1 MILFSITASAT
12 AAASG
17 RRAENIAASAWFRAA
32 PAAAPRRAAKTGG
45 RGDPPSGAG
54 ATPGG
59 PAAPLKPGTGGDPA
73 LTIGGSTGKLSC
85 RGNRVAYAACSALSS
100 ARGHPSGRPL
110 TEAAAQALC
119 RIAMMLFSATAS
131 ATAAASGRRA
141 ENIAASAWFR
151 AAPAAAPRR
160 TAKTGG
166 RGDPTSRSG
175 AAPASCPAG
184 ATGWRMP
191 PAVRRLQCSE
201 FREGPSIRPTSDRD
215 GRSGALPHR
224 HDAFLRHG
232 FGQRRRQ
239 RPLRRKYCGFCM
251 A

>member
-1 MILFSITASAT
+1 MILFSATASAN
-12 AAASG
+12 AAGSG

-45 RGDPPSGAG
+45 RGDPTSRSGAAPASCPAG
-54 ATPGG
+54 ATGWRMPS
-59 PAAPLKPGTGGDPA
+59 AVRRLQ
-73 LTIGGSTGKLSC
+73 C
-85 RGNRVAYAACSALSS
+85 AACSAPSS
-100 ARGHPSGRPL
+100 ARGHPSGRPA

-119 RIAMMLFSATAS
+119 RIAMILFSATVS
-131 ATAAASGRRA
+131 ANAAASGRHA

-160 TAKTGG
+160 AAKTGG

-191 PAVRRLQCSE
+191 SAVRRLQCSE
-201 FREGPSIRPTSDRD
+201 LREGPSIRPTSD
-215 GRSGALPHR
+215 
-224 HDAFLRHG
+224 
-232 FGQRRRQ
+232 
-239 RPLRRKYCGFCM
+239 
-251 A
+251 